1 MPDRS
6 EPSGPHV
13 YQIKVRLLRI
23 IPMVWRRFLI
33 SDQETLGELH
43 RAVQVA
49 FGWTDAGLHRFDI
62 HGRSYG
68 LSRPGDLPFN
78 AEADQVSLASL
89 QLREGGTFRY
99 TYNFTDGWE
108 HDIRLERRLPHGK
121 EQSVPICTG
130 GSGRGPVEGCGGPWA
145 YQKLIATYK
154 RAPLS
159 EYLRLCVRLGELF
172 NPFAFDRQDV
182 NEKLQS
188 GDGPRKTIQLGESP
202 KQIAL
207 RKLLALVDPEFEEN
221 I

>member
-1 MPDRS
+1 
-6 EPSGPHV
+6 
-13 YQIKVRLLRI
+13 
-23 IPMVWRRFLI
+23 MVWRRFLI
-33 SDQETLGELH
+33 SDQATLGELH
-43 RAVQVA
+43 RAIQIA
-49 FGWTDAGLHRFDI
+49 FGWTDVHLHRFDI
-62 HGRSYG
+62 HGLTYG
-68 LSRPGDLPFN
+68 LSRAGGLPFN

-89 QLREGGTFRY
+89 QLREGETFLY
-99 TYNFTDGWE
+99 TYDFTDGWE
-108 HDIRLERRLPHGK
+108 HDIRLEQKCFGLRLLPDEDPHDE
-121 EQSVPICTG
+121 EQSGPICTD

-188 GDGPRKTIQLGESP
+188 GEGPRKTIRLGESP
-202 KQIAL
+202 QRSAL